1 MSPTLLS
8 GLDSLAAWRRALDR
22 GVKDLGELLDDSS
35 LLDAQAQALAASVR
49 QRLNSDRLVLAF
61 VAEFS
66 RGKSEL
72 INALF
77 FGDTGRRV
85 LPATPGRTTMCPVE
99 LAWDGTQTASLS
111 LLPIHTRSTGQTLAT
126 LREQPAQWHT
136 LPLRTDDPDIMA
148 LTLQQVVRTVRVS
161 LAQARAMGL
170 WSDEHPEDNPPRDAQ
185 DGVEVPAWR
194 HALINYPHPLLKR
207 GLVVVDTPGLNAI
220 GTEPELTLSLLPSAH
235 AAVFLLAA
243 DTGVTRS
250 DLAVWRDHLG
260 DRGFERF
267 VVLNKIDT
275 LADPLLEPAQVQA
288 QIAQQARQVA
298 ITLGVDIER
307 VFPLSARL
315 ALAARIQHDDA
326 ALQASR
332 VPALEQA
339 LLTQLM
345 PQRSQVVGRMVE
357 DGVLSLQQ
365 AALRR
370 LADRQRQT
378 AEQLG
383 ELQGLRGKS
392 AGRLR
397 LMSGRLAAE
406 DVEFEACA
414 PRLAALRSVLTR
426 ELQTL
431 TDGLGLPPLR
441 QAVQRMR
448 SDSDGSLFKLRAA
461 RAFAALGQQLR
472 DLLAQA
478 GNRADS
484 IQQMLNAGQQGLNAE
499 FGFALTVGPRPVLHK
514 FERELASIE
523 DGYSRYVGITQVW
536 RLAQPGFMDRFSQM
550 LLLRLQG
557 VFDGATAEI
566 EAWAKA
572 SSTQIDDQLRE
583 RRRAVMQRR
592 QAHERIHAAEDGLER
607 GIQDLLLQQ
616 GQAQALVER
625 VASEVDKLRR
635 LAACPPAAPP
645 AAGAMAHAGA
655 NAGITMADSAAD
667 SSTRTSRLQ
676 LVQPSATR
684 PIRGAA

>member
-1 MSPTLLS
+1 MTPTLLS

-22 GVKDLGELLDDSS
+22 GVKDLGDLLDDSS
-35 LLDAQAQALAASVR
+35 LLDAAAQALAASVR
-49 QRLNSDRLVLAF
+49 QRLGADRLVLAF

-99 LAWDGTQTASLS
+99 LGWDAKQAPSLS
-111 LLPIHTRSTGQTLAT
+111 LLSIHTRSNGQTLAA
-126 LREQPAQWHT
+126 LREQPAQWQT

-148 LTLQQVVRTVRVS
+148 LTFQQVVRTVRVS
-161 LAQARAMGL
+161 LAEARALGL

-275 LADPLLEPAQVQA
+275 LADPLLTAAQIEA
-288 QIAQQARQVA
+288 QIARQARQVA
-298 ITLGVDIER
+298 STLGIDIHR
-307 VFPLSARL
+307 VFPLSARQ

-326 ALQASR
+326 ALAASR

-339 LLTQLM
+339 LLNQLM
-345 PQRSQVVGRMVE
+345 PQRAQVVGRMVE
-357 DGVLSLQQ
+357 DSVLSLQQ
-365 AALRR
+365 SALRR
-370 LADRQRQT
+370 LAERQRQT
-378 AEQLG
+378 AEQLL

-392 AGRLR
+392 AARLR
-397 LMSGRLAAE
+397 LVSGRLAAE
-406 DVEFEACA
+406 DAEFEACA
-414 PRLAALRSVLTR
+414 PRLAALRSVLAR
-426 ELQTL
+426 ELQVL

-441 QAVQRMR
+441 LAVQRMR
-448 SDSDGSLFKLRAA
+448 ADSDGSLFKLRAA

-472 DLLAQA
+472 DLLTQA

-484 IQQMLNAGQQGLNAE
+484 IQQMLSAGQQGLNAD
-499 FGFALTVGPRPVLHK
+499 FGFALAVGPRPALHR

-523 DGYSRYVGITQVW
+523 EGYSRYVGFTQVW
-536 RLAQPGFMDRFSQM
+536 RLAQPGFLERFSQM

-557 VFDGATAEI
+557 VFDGAAAEI
-566 EAWAKA
+566 EAWAQA
-572 SSTQIDDQLRE
+572 TSTQIDDQLRE

-592 QAHERIHAAEDGLER
+592 EAHQRIRAAEDGLER
-607 GIQDLLLQQ
+607 SIQDLELAQ
-616 GQAQALVER
+616 GQARALSHR
-625 VASEVDKLRR
+625 LAAEVDTLRC
-635 LAACPPAAPP
+635 LAACPPAATAGAGP
-645 AAGAMAHAGA
+645 AADS
-655 NAGITMADSAAD
+655 DSAA
-667 SSTRTSRLQ
+667 RTARLQ
-676 LVQPSATR
+676 LVQPSNTV